1 MLNKYKPYTEVF
13 LFRKVQGC
21 LLGTKILGGII
32 NNLNIYNKK
41 IRAKIYRGGFKKKIA
56 RRTIVAKG
64 YNFLACYCKSKILSV
79 R

>member
-1 MLNKYKPYTEVF
+1 MMIVENEDGGDHAGGDHEHDAVEVGTWGGENKLIT
-13 LFRKVQGC
+13 
-21 LLGTKILGGII
+21 LGNRI
-32 NNLNIYNKK
+32 
-41 IRAKIYRGGFKKKIA
+41 KKIA